1 MVHYVHIG
9 LIAAVIA
16 WSVSVY
22 VVEEVELPCFN
33 DATKELGS
41 VVCLDPA

>member
-16 WSVSVY
+16 WSVY